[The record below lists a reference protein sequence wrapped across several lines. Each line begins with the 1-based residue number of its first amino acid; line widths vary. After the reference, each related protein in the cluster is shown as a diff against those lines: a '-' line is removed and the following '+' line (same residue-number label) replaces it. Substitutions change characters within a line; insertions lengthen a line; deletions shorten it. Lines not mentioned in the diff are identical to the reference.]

1 MGSKWSTP
9 NNQKR
14 VVWGWAME
22 KNLASVLSAV
32 MLVVSLACSQKS
44 ARDIRADDNGVRIGV
59 FLSLTGETASFGIS
73 SLNAIKLATE
83 EMNTAGGISGRR
95 IELLVEDDHSRTQE
109 VAALVNKLISQDK
122 VHALLAESVSTR
134 ALVAAPI
141 AQANKI
147 VMISPAAVK
156 PEVTMQGDYVF
167 RSCFISPAEGAAIAR
182 FAVNKLKAKRA
193 AIILDEKND
202 YAMVLANFFR
212 DQFNKL
218 GGEVVDQQ
226 NYQASDLDLSKQMKA
241 IEALKPEVIFA
252 PGFYT
257 TAVMVARAVK
267 QQQIKAPLIGSDG
280 WDSPNLL
287 ESGGEA
293 LHGVYYANHFW
304 VNGDDP
310 LVRKFVGDYK
320 TKYGVPPDALAA
332 TAYDG
337 ARMLFDAIRRAESTQ
352 SGAIRYALA
361 QTKDFRGVT
370 GVITLNP
377 ERNATAPV
385 YILRVEK
392 DGSLSL
398 QESVK

>member
-1 MGSKWSTP
+1 
-9 NNQKR
+9 
-14 VVWGWAME
+14 ME
-22 KNLASVLSAV
+22 KNLAPVLSAV

-44 ARDIRADDNGVRIGV
+44 ARDTRADDKGIRIGV

-83 EMNTAGGISGRR
+83 EMNAAGGIDGRQ
-95 IELLVEDDHSRTQE
+95 IELIVEDDHSKTQE
-109 VAALVNKLISQDK
+109 VATLVNKLINRDK

-141 AQANKI
+141 AQVNKV

-182 FAVNKLKAKRA
+182 FAVNRLKAKRA

-212 DQFNKL
+212 DQFNKM
-218 GGEVVDQQ
+218 GGEVVVQQ
-226 NYQASDLDLSKQMKA
+226 NYLASDTDLSKQMKA
-241 IEALKPEVIFA
+241 IEAVNPEVIFA
-252 PGFYT
+252 PGFYS

-304 VNGDDP
+304 VSGDGP
-310 LVRKFVGDYK
+310 LVRKFVADYK
-320 TKYGVPPDALAA
+320 AKYGVPPDALGA
-332 TAYDG
+332 TGYDA
-337 ARMLFDAIRRAESTQ
+337 ARMLFDAIRRAGSTQ
-352 SGAIRYALA
+352 SGAIRDALA
-361 QTKDFRGVT
+361 QTKDFPGVT
-370 GVITLNP
+370 GMITLNP
-377 ERNATAPV
+377 ERNASPPV